1 MFLVERNSGL
11 WLGTLQAGNFC
22 SIGTHHTFLSHVP
35 FVTVTTLQSTG
46 WRWPDSTGILT
57 VQEVSVPGGHQA
69 GTMLDT

>member
-22 SIGTHHTFLSHVP
+22 SIGTPHTFLSHVP

-69 GTMLDT
+69 GAMLDT